1 MDHPREGHEK
11 KGHYGRLLVMTLI
24 SFLAMYV
31 LMYAM
36 VDRFANVYPNLN
48 QFYMA
53 GLMAASMVAIE
64 LLVMGGM
71 YPNKKRNA
79 VLIVVSLG
87 ALGLFWILIRQ
98 QTAIG
103 DRQFV
108 KSMIPHHSGA
118 ILMCRQATL
127 ADPELVRLCGEIARA
142 TAGDRR
148 DERDSAKARLPT
160 RRAAVGELPT
170 TSARPS

>member
-1 MDHPREGHEK
+1 MERSHEDHGK
-11 KGHYGRLLVMTLI
+11 QNHYARLLVMTVI
-24 SFLAMYV
+24 SFIAMYV

-36 VDRFANVYPNLN
+36 VDRFANVYPSFN

-71 YPNKKRNA
+71 YPNKKRNLL
-79 VLIVVSLG
+79 LIAASLG
-87 ALGLFWILIRQ
+87 ALALFWILIRQ

-127 ADPELVRLCGEIARA
+127 TDPELKRLCEGIVSGQQQEIDQMNAIL
-142 TAGDRR
+142 RR
-148 DERDSAKARLPT
+148 LEAK
-160 RRAAVGELPT
+160 
-170 TSARPS
+170 

>member
-1 MDHPREGHEK
+1 MEHSHGDHRKPN
-11 KGHYGRLLVMTLI
+11 HYARLLVMTVI
-24 SFLAMYV
+24 SFIAMYV

-36 VDRFANVYPNLN
+36 VDRFANVYPSFN

-71 YPNKKRNA
+71 YPNKKRNLL
-79 VLIVVSLG
+79 LIAVSLA
-87 ALGLFWILIRQ
+87 ALALFWIFIRQ

-127 ADPELVRLCGEIARA
+127 TDPELKQLCDGIVSGQQQEIDQMKAFLQRLD
-142 TAGDRR
+142 T
-148 DERDSAKARLPT
+148 K
-160 RRAAVGELPT
+160 
-170 TSARPS
+170 

>member
-1 MDHPREGHEK
+1 MERSHEDHGK
-11 KGHYGRLLVMTLI
+11 QNHYARLLVMTVI
-24 SFLAMYV
+24 SFIAMYV

-36 VDRFANVYPNLN
+36 VDRFANVHPSFN

-64 LLVMGGM
+64 LVVMGGM
-71 YPNKKRNA
+71 YPNKRVNIL
-79 VLIVVSLG
+79 LIAASLV
-87 ALGLFWILIRQ
+87 ALALFWILIRQ

-118 ILMCRQATL
+118 ILMCERASLT
-127 ADPELVRLCGEIARA
+127 DPEIVQLCGDIVRSQRAEIAKMK
-142 TAGDRR
+142 
-148 DERDSAKARLPT
+148 EILARH
-160 RRAAVGELPT
+160 
-170 TSARPS
+170 

>member
-1 MDHPREGHEK
+1 MQHAHEGHGK
-11 KGHYGRLLVMTLI
+11 KNHYGRLLIMTVI
-24 SFLAMYV
+24 SFIVMYV

-36 VDRFANVYPNLN
+36 VDRFANVHPSFN

-64 LLVMGGM
+64 LMVMGGM
-71 YPNKKRNA
+71 YPNRKLN
-79 VLIVVSLG
+79 VLLIAGSLG
-87 ALGLFWILIRQ
+87 ALALFWILIRK

-118 ILMCRQATL
+118 VLMCRQATL
-127 ADPELVRLCGEIARA
+127 TDPELVRLCDGIVRGQQQEIDQMNAIL
-142 TAGDRR
+142 RR
-148 DERDSAKARLPT
+148 LDAK
-160 RRAAVGELPT
+160 
-170 TSARPS
+170 